1 MWIEIAVLLGFGTA
15 ITGSGGFALPQKLD
29 IPANFSTVIC
39 ADEHK
44 ARSFFNDHIASN
56 ANGTDLQRERFFE
69 GLTVTGC
76 FQGSGPL
83 QIKEVLARKS
93 VVWGQTLG
101 HILYRATGPSGETV
115 FGIVNEI
122 GNNSVPRTPF
132 EEWLSLH
139 TQDGILMA
147 DLNEK
152 LTYVCSSPQAA
163 QAAVATL
170 SRAKRNGVK
179 GNQLKRAKASAFRTS
194 GCMATQGRFRVRN
207 VHRSIAVYFGEDA
220 ESMEDWTAITALNSR
235 SQVIGLL
242 HNSSL
247 L

>member
-1 MWIEIAVLLGFGTA
+1 MWIEIAVLLGFGPA
-15 ITGSGGFALPQKLD
+15 ITGSGSLALPQKRD

-39 ADEHK
+39 ADEQK
-44 ARSFFNDHIASN
+44 ARRFINDYIIANAYASN
-56 ANGTDLQRERFFE
+56 IRSERFFE
-69 GLTVTGC
+69 GLAATGC
-76 FQGSGPL
+76 FQGTGPL
-83 QIKEVLARKS
+83 QIEEVLVRKS
-93 VVWGQTLG
+93 VVQGETLG

-147 DLNEK
+147 DHNEK

-170 SRAKRNGVK
+170 SRAKRNGVR
-179 GNQLKRAKASAFRTS
+179 GNRLKRAKDSAFRTG
-194 GCMATQGRFRVRN
+194 GCMATQGRFRVRS